1 MVRFD
6 PHVGL
11 PTLGARFRPD
21 KNTLSDSP
29 TNGFVR
35 LLFLRLGLASFP
47 LPFDIH
53 IFLFAVVFTLGCVLT
68 LPALR
73 LQPVFL
79 SGILVEFSLR
89 QNLLASGAWLQEI
102 TEIHLITF
110 HRADRMG

>member
-11 PTLGARFRPD
+11 PTLGASFGPD
-21 KNTLSDSP
+21 MNTLSYSP
-29 TNGFVR
+29 THGFVR
-35 LLFLRLGLASFP
+35 LLFLRLGLTP
-47 LPFDIH
+47 YLLPFHIH

-79 SGILVEFSLR
+79 SGILVEFGL
-89 QNLLASGAWLQEI
+89 QQHLLASGAWLQEI
-102 TEIHLITF
+102 AEIHLITF
-110 HRADRMG
+110 HLSFRMG